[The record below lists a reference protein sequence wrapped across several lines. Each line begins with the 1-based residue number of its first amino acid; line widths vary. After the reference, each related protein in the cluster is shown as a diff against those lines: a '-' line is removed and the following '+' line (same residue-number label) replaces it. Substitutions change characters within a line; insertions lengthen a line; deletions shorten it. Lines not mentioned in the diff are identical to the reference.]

1 MDREQFD
8 KLVRESWPLIVAVAR
23 RFDPG
28 PEVAD
33 ICQDAVLI
41 AWRKREDL
49 RDPEAFGPWVRAIAL
64 NVGRSHSRR
73 RQTRMG
79 PAEYVEAAAPDHAQE
94 VVNSQ
99 TLADALSQLSKRE
112 RLTVEAHHVIGWPL
126 ADIAA
131 AFDEPLGTTKARLS
145 RARGKLRRE
154 LHRLGWT
161 RLGRSDEKE
170 DER

>member
-1 MDREQFD
+1 VEREQFERM
-8 KLVRESWPLIVAVAR
+8 VRESWPLITAIAR

-33 ICQDAVLI
+33 ICQEVVLI
-41 AWRKREDL
+41 AWRKRDDL

-64 NVGRSHSRR
+64 NVGRSHTRR
-73 RQTRMG
+73 RQTRLG
-79 PAEYVEAAAPDHAQE
+79 PAEYEEATAPDHADS
-94 VVNSQ
+94 VVDGQ
-99 TLADALSQLSKRE
+99 ALEEALSQLSKRE
-112 RLTVEAHHVIGWPL
+112 RLTVEAHHTIGWPL

-131 AFDEPLGTTKARLS
+131 AFEEPLGTTKSRLS

-161 RLGRSDEKE
+161 RLGRSEEQE

>member
-1 MDREQFD
+1 MDRAEFER
-8 KLVRESWPLIVAVAR
+8 LVRESWPQVTAIAR

-33 ICQDAVLI
+33 ICQEVVLI

-49 RDPEAFGPWVRAIAL
+49 QGPEAFGPWVRTIAL

-73 RQTRMG
+73 RQSRMG
-79 PAEYVEAAAPDHAQE
+79 PVEYAEATAPDHAEQ
-94 VVNSQ
+94 VVDSQ
-99 TLADALSQLSKRE
+99 ALDEALSQLTKRE

-131 AFDEPLGTTKARLS
+131 AFEEPLGTTKARLS

-154 LHRLGWT
+154 LRERGWT
-161 RLGRSDEKE
+161 RLGRSEEKE
-170 DER
+170 TER

>member
-1 MDREQFD
+1 MDRGDFER
-8 KLVRESWPLIVAVAR
+8 LVRESWPLITAIAR

-33 ICQDAVLI
+33 ICQEVVLV

-49 RDPEAFGPWVRAIAL
+49 REPEAFNSWVRAIAL

-73 RQTRMG
+73 RQTRLG
-79 PAEYVEAAAPDHAQE
+79 TVESAEGISPDHAEQ
-94 VVNSQ
+94 VVDGEA
-99 TLADALSQLSKRE
+99 LEEALSQLNKRE

-131 AFDEPLGTTKARLS
+131 AFEEPLGTTKARLS

-154 LHRLGWT
+154 LRRMGWT
-161 RLGRSDEKE
+161 RLGRTEEKE
-170 DER
+170 DGQ